1 MTRMKQSTL
10 CVLSLL
16 GGAVIGSAVALALA
30 PKTGKEM
37 RGMVRDFLHEE
48 INKWGLGDKA
58 APCHCE
64 EK

>member
-1 MTRMKQSTL
+1 MKQSTL
-10 CVLSLL
+10 CVLSLI
-16 GGAVIGSAVALALA
+16 GGAAIGATIALAFA

-37 RGMVRDFLHEE
+37 RGMVRDFLHDE
-48 INKWGLGDKA
+48 INKWGLGDKV

>member
-1 MTRMKQSTL
+1 MKQGTL

-16 GGAVIGSAVALALA
+16 GGVILGSAVALAFA

-37 RGMVRDFLHEE
+37 RGMMRDFLNDG
-48 INKWGLGDKA
+48 INKWGSGECESA
-58 APCHCE
+58 CGCE